1 MVRYITQHSI
11 KYLGSV
17 KDIQIDRTN
26 KEFEID
32 LHKYRIKYM
41 IDVVFQNRGKTYF
54 SINRFGTISHLG
66 KKKLNI
72 FLIFLYQNKN

>member
-17 KDIQIDRTN
+17 KDIQVDRTN
-26 KEFEID
+26 KECEID

-41 IDVVFQNRGKTYF
+41 IDVVFQNRGKTF
-54 SINRFGTISHLG
+54 F
-66 KKKLNI
+66 
-72 FLIFLYQNKN
+72 NKQIWNY